1 MRTMLIAILLL
12 LALSPAVT
20 ALGQEDVNGTPK
32 SLLIVTK
39 FPAVEGAVPKEIV
52 KVYDEY
58 IKIIIDALSDELLG
72 NGIRSRVYIHRDQS
86 RGARQPIMELIV
98 RDRYD
103 GLIQVYL
110 DPVATPSENSMYLEA
125 GYLRVVGSRM
135 SKGEYKKR
143 YRVWSEN
150 SPAEL
155 SSSFFATD
163 FVNALRAQVFSGP
176 R

>member
-58 IKIIIDALSDELLG
+58 IKIIIDALSIEIQFLL
-72 NGIRSRVYIHRDQS
+72 IEI
-86 RGARQPIMELIV
+86 
-98 RDRYD
+98 
-103 GLIQVYL
+103 L
-110 DPVATPSENSMYLEA
+110 DYVIDL
-125 GYLRVVGSRM
+125 
-135 SKGEYKKR
+135 
-143 YRVWSEN
+143 
-150 SPAEL
+150 
-155 SSSFFATD
+155 F
-163 FVNALRAQVFSGP
+163 
-176 R
+176 